1 LSSIL
6 LENSKKLLEFFDVTD
21 SDLITQIS
29 QRFEKPISFTSGDIS
44 MTQFKTLFSPFRV
57 GNLELKNRIIMP
69 PMATHFAGEDGS
81 VNDRHIAYYL
91 KRIKGGAG
99 YVTFEHT
106 GVMRQGRAF
115 PQMALI
121 DSDQNVPSFRRLT
134 EAIHQEGGKIVIQ
147 INHAGRQTSS
157 SFTGSPI
164 VAPSAIPCPVRKEMP
179 KELSPDEIQEII
191 GAFDQAARRV
201 KEAGADGVEIHMA
214 HGYLINQ
221 FLSPFS
227 NRREDEYGGDPDRR
241 MKMGIEVLRAV
252 RNRVGSDFLVL
263 CRLSADEY
271 VEGGLKLEDTKEIA
285 KALERNGA
293 DALHISACV
302 AASGYLNHPPYYAEE
317 GIFAHLAQGIKS
329 VVSIPVISVGRI
341 RTPQLANQIL
351 EENKADL
358 ISMGRALIAD
368 PNLPIKALQGKTDE
382 IIPCISCNRCIQ
394 SIRKGALQCAVNPE
408 TGREAILI
416 PKKTDRPKKVW
427 IIGGGPA
434 GMKAAEIS
442 VLRGHKVTLYEKN
455 EELGGRFLLA
465 ALPPKKQVLQDFTDY
480 LTRRLR
486 KLPVKIG
493 LKKPFQLASL
503 RRGKPDVVIIA
514 TGSKPL
520 FPPIDGIRESKAISV
535 EDALSGSVPLGRK
548 ILIVGGGGIG
558 AEVADYLS
566 ENGREVTIVE
576 MLEGIALDLVAHLHY
591 FLNKRL
597 REKGVHILTS
607 TKGVRFEKGGLW
619 VEDPQGTRKLEGF
632 DSIVLAL
639 GSTPDDEIVHSLEG
653 KVPEVY
659 VIGDA
664 SKPREV
670 MEALLEGEEVALKI

>member
-1 LSSIL
+1 M
-6 LENSKKLLEFFDVTD
+6 V
-21 SDLITQIS
+21 
-29 QRFEKPISFTSGDIS
+29 
-44 MTQFKTLFSPFRV
+44 TQFKTLFSPFRI
-57 GNLELKNRIIMP
+57 GNLELKNRIVMP

-81 VNDRHIAYYL
+81 INDRHIAYYV
-91 KRIKGGAG
+91 KRIKGGVG
-99 YVTFEHT
+99 YMTSEHT

-115 PQMALI
+115 PNMTLI
-121 DSDQNVPSFRRLT
+121 DSDQHIPHFKNLV
-134 EAIHQEGGKIVIQ
+134 EAIHREGGKIVIQ

-157 SFTGSPI
+157 SFTGFPI

-179 KELSPDEIQEII
+179 KELSQEEIQKII
-191 GAFDQAARRV
+191 EAFREAARRV

-227 NRREDEYGGDPDRR
+227 NQRTDEYGGDPDRR
-241 MKMGIEVLRAV
+241 MRMAVEVLRAV
-252 RNRVGSDFLVL
+252 RNQVGSEFTVL

-329 VVSIPVISVGRI
+329 VVSIPVIAVGRI
-341 RTPQLANQIL
+341 RTPELANQIL

-368 PNLPIKALQGKTDE
+368 PNLPIKALQGKTEE
-382 IIPCISCNRCIQ
+382 IIPCISCNRCVL

-408 TGREAILI
+408 TGREALFI
-416 PKKTDRPKKVW
+416 PKKTERPKKVW

-442 VLRGHKVTLYEKN
+442 ALRGHKVTLYEKDGT
-455 EELGGRFLLA
+455 LGGRFLLA

-480 LTRRLR
+480 LTRKLR
-486 KLPVKIG
+486 KLPVKID

-514 TGSKPL
+514 TGGKPL
-520 FPPIDGIRESKAISV
+520 VPPIDGIRESKAVSV
-535 EDALSGSVPLGRK
+535 EDALSGSVSLGRK
-548 ILIVGGGGIG
+548 IFIIGGGGIG

-566 ENGREVTIVE
+566 ENGKEVTLVE
-576 MLEGIALDLVAHLHY
+576 MLEGIALDLVAHLQY

-607 TKGVRFEKGGLW
+607 TKAVRFEKGGLW

-639 GSTPDDEIVHSLEG
+639 GSTPDDEIVKSLGG

-670 MEALLEGEEVALKI
+670 MEALVEGEEIALKI